1 MDSTEKPLRLF
12 FNPFSIWTDLAIK
25 TGHAM
30 WASAYA
36 AAASSHAAAKVAVI
50 PTPDAPAPKAQEAA
64 RAAERVLAAAQ
75 TEAPRKPEVAV
86 LPVATALSASVPAT
100 FNRRAARAGKAPHAT
115 ADRRDATAQNS
126 ATRPSMVM
134 SSRRGKSTG

>member
-1 MDSTEKPLRLF
+1 MHFRTTLEHEMDSTEKPLRLF

-64 RAAERVLAAAQ
+64 RAAERMLASAQ

-86 LPVATALSASVPAT
+86 LPVDTTPRKPRAPV
-100 FNRRAARAGKAPHAT
+100 RRPSKAARFK
-115 ADRRDATAQNS
+115 
-126 ATRPSMVM
+126 ATRAKLRSKANGKRGTHARA
-134 SSRRGKSTG
+134 SSR